1 MYIIIQYSRGNTL
14 FYLRNRNQEP
24 INSKVAAIS
33 KTKYNEG
40 LLQHIYSIL
49 SQTNHSV
56 KEIDFVVIEMNDI
69 ESIKI
74 NAVCEVSRYLE
85 AQLNKNIIV
94 TNSIETFN
102 YNEYLKKYKTT

>member
-1 MYIIIQYSRGNTL
+1 MYIIVQYSRGNTL

-74 NAVCEVSRYLE
+74 NAV
-85 AQLNKNIIV
+85 
-94 TNSIETFN
+94 
-102 YNEYLKKYKTT
+102 

>member
-1 MYIIIQYSRGNTL
+1 
-14 FYLRNRNQEP
+14 
-24 INSKVAAIS
+24 
-33 KTKYNEG
+33 
-40 LLQHIYSIL
+40 
-49 SQTNHSV
+49 
-56 KEIDFVVIEMNDI
+56 MNDI